1 MCTDRTVTTWQY
13 LRAHCTADPVVHKMA
28 AEVTAASGNYCQ
40 MAGRCLVI
48 IYCITSYYYSTTNG
62 QLQFVISAEEKLS
75 IPFLLQYLCNIQATP
90 TIMYCTVMYIQYLTV
105 PTSKKNAHKRYTFS
119 DETRL
124 NVFQFVRAMRKD
136 TVKKCTNGLS
146 PNIFILS
153 WTLVQSSKASL
164 QSPKLLL
171 VQRTRSYL
179 EQN

>member
-28 AEVTAASGNYCQ
+28 AEVTATSGNYCQ

-90 TIMYCTVMYIQYLTV
+90 TIMYCTVIVINVYIVWPHPPIQLITHGLWEGIEINL
-105 PTSKKNAHKRYTFS
+105 KAH
-119 DETRL
+119 
-124 NVFQFVRAMRKD
+124 
-136 TVKKCTNGLS
+136 
-146 PNIFILS
+146 
-153 WTLVQSSKASL
+153 LV
-164 QSPKLLL
+164 L
-171 VQRTRSYL
+171 V
-179 EQN
+179 